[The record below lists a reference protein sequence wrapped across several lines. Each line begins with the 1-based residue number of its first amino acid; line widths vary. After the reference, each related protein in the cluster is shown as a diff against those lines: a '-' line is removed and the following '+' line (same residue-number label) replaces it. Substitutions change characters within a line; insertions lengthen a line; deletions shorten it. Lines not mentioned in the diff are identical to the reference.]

1 MASTPSTH
9 ENDALSMFFDNNFVP
24 HAFLDALFSSS
35 LPTTANTKNRTSSY
49 QGAAMGATSKEF
61 ASSRALKN
69 MQGKCSA
76 LLSHL
81 DYYTN
86 ELTKNFE
93 SKIEALDESSSVI
106 SYSVNNSTLSSTT
119 KDGMVGITRLEYN
132 IESLS
137 SSVNS
142 LMRDLEEVDLKIK
155 EINRKEQ
162 SGVSADID
170 VEIEDKAK
178 NDYDSTVEPD
188 STQNVTKKS
197 EVIDTLSELLTIRL
211 RIKSVLELFETA
223 TALVTTSQQVDNL
236 SNSNRA
242 PTSLN
247 EHGAHEA
254 ITNIDIDSF
263 SNSLAIIEETILE
276 EFHKEK
282 TEEIVNE
289 KLLSKCDL
297 MISLLPLFE
306 KMDSFYRVYKS
317 FADFIQVEKKRYLS
331 FKGKQ

>member
-35 LPTTANTKNRTSSY
+35 LPTTANTRNRTSLY

-69 MQGKCSA
+69 MQSKCSA
-76 LLSHL
+76 LLTHL

-106 SYSVNNSTLSSTT
+106 SYSVNNSTLSSTA

-142 LMRDLEEVDLKIK
+142 LLRDLEEVDSKIK
-155 EINRKEQ
+155 EINRKEK
-162 SGVSADID
+162 SGGADAA
-170 VEIEDKAK
+170 VEIEGKSKD
-178 NDYDSTVEPD
+178 DTTGEPD
-188 STQNVTKKS
+188 PNQKVTEKS
-197 EVIDTLSELLTIRL
+197 EVIDTLNDLLTIRQ

-242 PTSLN
+242 PTSFN
-247 EHGAHEA
+247 EHTAHED

-276 EFHKEK
+276 EFHKER
-282 TEEIVNE
+282 TEELVNE

-297 MISLLPLFE
+297 MISLLPLFD

-317 FADFIQVEKKRYLS
+317 FVDFIQVEKKRYLS
-331 FKGKQ
+331 FKDKQ